1 MELINI
7 LAKHPVALKTF
18 YDNGQLE
25 YGTDFFNDL
34 YDYFVGSGK
43 MPYQI
48 AKGRTGTPD
57 QWIADQLDGLLN

>member
-7 LAKHPVALKTF
+7 LAKHPVAVKAF

-25 YGTDFFNDL
+25 YGTDFFNEL
-34 YDYFVGSGK
+34 YDYFVSSGE
-43 MPYQI
+43 MPYGV
-48 AKGRTGTPD
+48 AKARTGAPD